1 MILLEFLAVKPC
13 KYDAFEVVPKQKVSL
28 DLDDTEE
35 TLSKNGYQ
43 ILSNPRVMLV
53 IRKGVEITVY
63 PRGRLLI
70 HPVRDR
76 DEAERIA
83 KELYS
88 ALGM

>member
-13 KYDAFEVVPKQKVSL
+13 KYDAFEVVPKQKVTL

-53 IRKGVEITVY
+53 VRKGVEITVY

-76 DEAERIA
+76 DEAEQIA
-83 KELYS
+83 KRLYS